1 MTSIRYIVSNFDQS
15 VRQIMSDIN
24 SWIANYDN
32 GLIVGNVSEDDW
44 WDIYLT
50 LYALNILYSFEILY
64 LSPIFFN
71 FKSSRA
77 RKIIGHLFIFNFEP
91 FVILIFFKT

>member
-15 VRQIMSDIN
+15 VRQIISDIN

-32 GLIVGNVSEDDW
+32 GLIVGTVSEDDW

-50 LYALNILYSFEILY
+50 LYGLNILYSYEILY
-64 LSPIFFN
+64 TTSDM
-71 FKSSRA
+71 SS
-77 RKIIGHLFIFNFEP
+77 KIIHAIEE
-91 FVILIFFKT
+91 LIRLHGDFGGA